1 MPPLPR
7 KLYGR
12 ARSALVKERV
22 KRGNASLAD
31 IIAIGQADAAIG
43 EMRLL
48 DLLAS
53 MPGMDKI
60 QSKNVMEELGISD
73 SCRLRRLDPTQRSA
87 LIRAFAER
95 QLLET
100 ANQAGTP
107 DTTERAATGTVDSAN
122 RSGDAAKPGQ
132 APREP
137 LFLQPTESSPG
148 VTRGWPCEYYR
159 PDSPNGAYCLRPP
172 IGRTPIEM
180 ADAANKLSG
189 DRLLVIC
196 QTSRIDNGPRAQLI
210 HNDAGQRTRIWD
222 MVAVS
227 RQRIAYNSTVAH
239 SLRPIPGM
247 KGFYAAYTSDLWLGN
262 TGWHDIPCR

>member
-1 MPPLPR
+1 VPPLPR

-137 LFLQPTESSPG
+137 LFLQPTDSSPG

-172 IGRTPIEM
+172 IGRTPTETTPRGFAIDPRGRFLLSAGLDSHHLTVFRVRPDGALDPVKRHPMGKQPNWIEF
-180 ADAANKLSG
+180 AD
-189 DRLLVIC
+189 
-196 QTSRIDNGPRAQLI
+196 
-210 HNDAGQRTRIWD
+210 
-222 MVAVS
+222 
-227 RQRIAYNSTVAH
+227 
-239 SLRPIPGM
+239 LR
-247 KGFYAAYTSDLWLGN
+247 
-262 TGWHDIPCR
+262 